1 MNDHGKK
8 KIAPIVVTVFVV
20 AYLLIYLILVLF
32 MSQLHPAAFLLA
44 IPVAALAAAMVYVLY
59 RRMKEIDG
67 GEEDDL
73 SNY

>member
-1 MNDHGKK
+1 MNDHKKK

-20 AYLLIYLILVLF
+20 AYLLVYLILVIF
-32 MSQLHPAAFLLA
+32 MSQLHPAALLLA

-59 RRMKEIDG
+59 KRMKEIDG

-73 SNY
+73 NNY